1 MSSDFDFSTYLFLS
15 KNKIIIS
22 VYKENDFEKVYE
34 KELIINE
41 QFKHINYQE
50 LDKFLNENIFRIE
63 KILDN
68 FVKKITIIFD
78 IDEFFFVELSI
89 KKKDSDNL
97 IDLKSLNYLL
107 YEAKENCKKTIDDKR
122 IIHLI
127 IRNYKI
133 DSQNY
138 ESLPKDTSYKSF
150 SVDLEFICLSN
161 EIIKKLERILN
172 KYEISLDQIVNA
184 SYVSE
189 FLTNEENDNI
199 FLMTKK
205 ILRVYN
211 SNEVS
216 LVNKST
222 KNQGFFEKFFN
233 FFN

>member
-41 QFKHINYQE
+41 QFNHINYQE

-97 IDLKSLNYLL
+97 INLKSLNYLL

-127 IRNYKI
+127 IRNFP
-133 DSQNY
+133 
-138 ESLPKDTSYKSF
+138 SL
-150 SVDLEFICLSN
+150 I
-161 EIIKKLERILN
+161 
-172 KYEISLDQIVNA
+172 
-184 SYVSE
+184 
-189 FLTNEENDNI
+189 
-199 FLMTKK
+199 
-205 ILRVYN
+205 
-211 SNEVS
+211 
-216 LVNKST
+216 
-222 KNQGFFEKFFN
+222 
-233 FFN
+233 